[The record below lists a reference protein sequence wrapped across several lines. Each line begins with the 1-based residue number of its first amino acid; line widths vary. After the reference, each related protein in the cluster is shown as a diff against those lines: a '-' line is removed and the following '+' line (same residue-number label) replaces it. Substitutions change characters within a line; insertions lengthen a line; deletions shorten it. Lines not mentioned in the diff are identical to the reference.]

1 MIANMVGPA
10 EKGFAAAKLEA
21 PPKGAYDGVDL
32 SVLPKYI
39 CYRAALLKEKMTL
52 QYVVLALLILSV
64 AHYAT
69 SRLEISGLYK
79 KLREK
84 EYILAPGVLDFT
96 PAAPQTVTDSY
107 INDAVTDF
115 LSDLGNV
122 NSTSIDEQYGRL
134 ARFMSKKLRIQFE
147 MDTAQWI
154 AQVKAE
160 GISQML
166 TIREREIR
174 SDDKGSYKV
183 VALGRAEFY
192 GNQSYLGFEDQA
204 IEMTLRLVPPEMGKR
219 WTLQIESLAW
229 NKATSFN
236 TRKALSKPATQ
247 ESSAQ

>member
-1 MIANMVGPA
+1 MIANMIGPA

-21 PPKGAYDGVDL
+21 PPKGAYDGIDL
-32 SVLPKYI
+32 SLLPKYI

-52 QYVVLALLILSV
+52 QYVVLALLLLSV
-64 AHYAT
+64 GHYAT
-69 SRLEISGLYK
+69 SRLEISSLYK

-96 PAAPQTVTDSY
+96 SAAPQTVTDSY
-107 INDAVTDF
+107 INDAVTDY

-122 NSTSIDEQYGRL
+122 NSASIDEQYARL

-160 GISQML
+160 SISQML

-247 ESSAQ
+247 EPSAQ

>member
-1 MIANMVGPA
+1 MNGAM
-10 EKGFAAAKLEA
+10 EKGFAVARSKA
-21 PPKGAYDGVDL
+21 PPLGEYEGIDL

-52 QYVVLALLILSV
+52 QYVVLALVLLSV
-64 AHYAT
+64 GHYAT
-69 SRLEISGLYK
+69 SSFEISGLYK

-107 INDAVTDF
+107 INDAATDF

-122 NSTSIDEQYGRL
+122 NGASIDEQYARL

-147 MDTAQWI
+147 MHTAQWV

-166 TIREREIR
+166 TIREREIK
-174 SDDKGSYKV
+174 SDDKGNYKV

-192 GNQSYLGFEDQA
+192 GNQSYLGFEDQV

-219 WTLQIESLAW
+219 WTLQVEALAW
-229 NKATSFN
+229 NKAASFN
-236 TRKALSKPATQ
+236 TRKAMSKPAAP
-247 ESSAQ
+247 ESGAQ

>member
-1 MIANMVGPA
+1 MIGPM

-21 PPKGAYDGVDL
+21 SPKEVYDGVDL
-32 SVLPKYI
+32 SVLPKFI

-52 QYVVLALLILSV
+52 QYVVLALLLLSIG
-64 AHYAT
+64 HYAT
-69 SRLEISGLYK
+69 SRFEISELYQ

-122 NSTSIDEQYGRL
+122 NAASIDEQYARL
-134 ARFMSKKLRIQFE
+134 ARFMSKKLRVQFE
-147 MDTAQWI
+147 MDTVQWVG
-154 AQVKAE
+154 QVKAE
-160 GISQML
+160 SISQML

-192 GNQSYLGFEDQA
+192 GNQSYLGFEDQV
-204 IEMTLRLVPPEMGKR
+204 IEMTLRLVPPEINKR

-229 NKATSFN
+229 NKAASFN
-236 TRKALSKPATQ
+236 TRKALSKSAAP
-247 ESSAQ
+247 ESAAQ

>member
-1 MIANMVGPA
+1 MIGPM
-10 EKGFAAAKLEA
+10 EKGFAAARLDA
-21 PPKGAYDGVDL
+21 PPKDVYDGVDL
-32 SVLPKYI
+32 STLPKYI

-52 QYVVLALLILSV
+52 QYVVLALLFLSIG
-64 AHYAT
+64 HYAT
-69 SRLEISGLYK
+69 SRVEISGLYT

-122 NSTSIDEQYGRL
+122 NAATIEEQYARL
-134 ARFMSKKLRIQFE
+134 TRFMSRKLRIQFE

-154 AQVKAE
+154 AQVKTE

-166 TIREREIR
+166 TLREREIR
-174 SDDKGSYKV
+174 SDDKGAYKV

-192 GNQSYLGFEDQA
+192 GNQSYLGFEDQV
-204 IEMTLRLVPPEMGKR
+204 IEMTLRLVAPEAGKR

-229 NKATSFN
+229 NKAASFN
-236 TRKALSKPATQ
+236 TRRALAKP
-247 ESSAQ
+247 SVSDPSAQ

>member
-1 MIANMVGPA
+1 MIGPL
-10 EKGFAAAKLEA
+10 EKGFAAAKLET
-21 PPKGAYDGVDL
+21 PPKEVYEGVAL

-52 QYVVLALLILSV
+52 QYVVVALLLLTIG
-64 AHYAT
+64 HYAT
-69 SRLEISGLYK
+69 SRFETLGLYQ

-96 PAAPQTVTDSY
+96 PASPQTVTDAY

-122 NSTSIDEQYGRL
+122 NGASIDEQYARL
-134 ARFMSKKLRIQFE
+134 TRFMSKKLRIQFE
-147 MDTAQWI
+147 MDTLQWV

-160 GISQML
+160 NISQML
-166 TIREREIR
+166 TVREREIR
-174 SDDKGSYKV
+174 SDDKGNYKV

-192 GNQSYLGFEDQA
+192 GNQNYLGYEDQV

-219 WTLQIESLAW
+219 WTLQLETLAW
-229 NKATSFN
+229 NKESSFN
-236 TRKALSKPATQ
+236 TRKDLSKPDPQ
-247 ESSAQ
+247 EPLAQ